1 MQEFG
6 SQGGGDSCRLFNEMA
21 KLALFACLM
30 MWKLCCIN
38 DQLHRASMK
47 VDHSIKESKEN
58 IGVKEY
64 KWIVLIPVGAYLAY
78 RVILKWHTE
87 SQLPPGPTGW
97 PWLGYTSCLGEGA
110 FKKVQLLCEKYG
122 PVTSFRIC
130 GKLIVILSD
139 EETIK
144 EAALKR
150 RTLIGRHT
158 MLTNHLL
165 AKGYGISNYDGENA
179 NCLRRIL
186 VGAIHRILPT
196 RTANA
201 KSGNEVSSCDPS
213 ITQIECQNPS
223 FIDDKLDTECLELV
237 NYLRRLG
244 GEPVKISRILRR
256 LVWRVVWKAAFGTD
270 CTLDDA
276 TVTQLL
282 HCVAE
287 NNSKNGPFQ
296 FKQMLPNFWSVLLVH
311 SRAARRILGVDD
323 IWNRYERLTSVLNQ
337 AVAEHRSSQN
347 RTKKCLISSFLDDA
361 KNVVSE
367 ADTNRLAFEI
377 MAAGVDTTTLTLV
390 WSCYALATGR
400 LELRPTESF
409 TESHLEVVHRLA
421 SVVPMALPHYA
432 RFDSHVGG
440 YLIPK
445 GSVVFFNL
453 FAVHQSQLRSLTQTN
468 NKGCPRATGIGA
480 RRKMYLCESAMP
492 FSVGSR
498 ACPGF
503 MFATRVI
510 TRVMSCI
517 IANFSIEECQ
527 DEVDAKGDHSTG
539 LTRSPVTENYRF
551 IALN

>member
-1 MQEFG
+1 MV
-6 SQGGGDSCRLFNEMA
+6 A
-21 KLALFACLM
+21 
-30 MWKLCCIN
+30 
-38 DQLHRASMK
+38 
-47 VDHSIKESKEN
+47 
-58 IGVKEY
+58 
-64 KWIVLIPVGAYLAY
+64 
-78 RVILKWHTE
+78 
-87 SQLPPGPTGW
+87 
-97 PWLGYTSCLGEGA
+97 GEGA
-110 FKKVQLLCEKYG
+110 FEKVQLLCEKYG

-179 NCLRRIL
+179 YCLRRIL

-201 KSGNEVSSCDPS
+201 KSGNEVPSCDPS

-237 NYLRRLG
+237 NYLRQIG
-244 GEPVKISRILRR
+244 GEPVKI
-256 LVWRVVWKAAFGTD
+256 G
-270 CTLDDA
+270 
-276 TVTQLL
+276 
-282 HCVAE
+282 
-287 NNSKNGPFQ
+287 
-296 FKQMLPNFWSVLLVH
+296 SVLLVH
-311 SRAARRILGVDD
+311 SRVARRILGVDG

-347 RTKKCLISSFLDDA
+347 RAKKCLISSFLDDA
-361 KNVVSE
+361 RKVVSE

-468 NKGCPRATGIGA
+468 NKGCPRATSTGA

-527 DEVDAKGDHSTG
+527 DEVNAKGDHSTG
-539 LTRSPVTENYRF
+539 LTRPPVTENYRF
-551 IALN
+551 IALS